1 MILSDL
7 WLGGLRSRRWTN
19 IKVILSLIFPP
30 AILKLEF
37 KSKEEL
43 QLMPQTE
50 EEHLVG
56 IKEGQ
61 SADLNSSSSST
72 ESYQSKGHVT
82 GDKYGVQV
90 NGTLNE
96 YESNEF
102 VDSPRQKKG
111 QQQLNFRKKIY
122 EFYAAPVTTFWGHSM
137 AHVAFLLI
145 YTYTLLIK
153 LPEVPAWNEYYV
165 MAYIATFGCEKV
177 REVMASEPIRLRQ
190 KLYVWL
196 HDWWNFCDTVMT
208 LEFFLGVALRIDGHL
223 IDYARVFYCLN
234 IIYWYSL

>member
-43 QLMPQTE
+43 QLMSQTE

-61 SADLNSSSSST
+61 LADLNSSSST
-72 ESYQSKGHVT
+72 EFYQA
-82 GDKYGVQV
+82 

-102 VDSPRQKKG
+102 VDSSSQKRG

-165 MAYIATFGCEKV
+165 MAYIATFGCEKI
-177 REVMASEPIRLRQ
+177 REIMASEPIQLRQ
-190 KLYVWL
+190 KLTVWL
-196 HDWWNFCDTVMT
+196 YNWWNLCDAVMT
-208 LEFFLGVALRIDGHL
+208 LEFFLGVALRIDGYL

-234 IIYWYSL
+234 IIYW